1 VQEGRV
7 SLAAGSLPP
16 TVAGSGWVT
25 SNFFD
30 VLGVRVTAGRAFRP
44 EDDQLPHGAQV
55 AVIGDGLARR
65 AFGGAAQA
73 VGGRLML
80 NGRPMTIIGVL
91 PPEFVGTQPYSRVDL
106 WYPGATYGYV
116 NHFSRPMEVTRTDGV
131 FYSFIVRL
139 AAGAS
144 FEAAQAELDV
154 LVRALA
160 QSHPQENRKYERIRA
175 RVFGGL
181 GPHVLQRGSYRR
193 LVTVLLAVGGA
204 LLLLGCANVANLLM
218 VRSVRGQR
226 ERAVR
231 LALGASRSRL
241 VLLQLTESSL
251 LTAAGATLGLG
262 LALWLKGFITTL
274 LLPGLAAGPSVDV
287 PLDIRVLAMT
297 FGVSVAC
304 GLAAGLV
311 PAFVGVTRRSIGAL
325 GDPGGRSVTGTRR
338 LRATF
343 AVAQLALSLALVTD
357 ALMLVATLRTLHA
370 VDLGFD
376 PAGVS
381 VHHLDPSGHGYTRD
395 SGRIYYQDVLERLR
409 GATGFQSISISG
421 LAPFGSGRIL
431 RLRDPAG
438 SERNQISV
446 YSNAVDGTYFE
457 VLGIR
462 PLKGRVFTDQEALTP
477 PGNVAPLAVVSEN
490 LARRLFGDADPIGR
504 RATIART
511 AAGPAHELTV
521 IGVTPDVHWHD
532 VVGEPDLFLYLPFTS
547 PDFGPRAAALLV
559 KSPLPLR
566 DVTERVEGAAKE
578 VDATL
583 PVQSSAS
590 LQASIDRDLSD
601 RRVFA
606 WVLSML
612 GGLGFVLAAVGLYGL
627 LAQSVAERTREFGIR
642 MAIGSERGHIFGLV
656 IRQAAWIGVFGT
668 ASGIGLAVL
677 GSRLIE
683 AQLYGVTRLDPAVY
697 MAAAGSLA
705 LVVLLAG
712 LWPARTATRIN
723 PIEALRVE

>member
-1 VQEGRV
+1 
-7 SLAAGSLPP
+7 
-16 TVAGSGWVT
+16 
-25 SNFFD
+25 
-30 VLGVRVTAGRAFRP
+30 
-44 EDDQLPHGAQV
+44 
-55 AVIGDGLARR
+55 
-65 AFGGAAQA
+65 
-73 VGGRLML
+73 
-80 NGRPMTIIGVL
+80 
-91 PPEFVGTQPYSRVDL
+91 
-106 WYPGATYGYV
+106 
-116 NHFSRPMEVTRTDGV
+116 
-131 FYSFIVRL
+131 
-139 AAGAS
+139 
-144 FEAAQAELDV
+144 
-154 LVRALA
+154 
-160 QSHPQENRKYERIRA
+160 
-175 RVFGGL
+175 
-181 GPHVLQRGSYRR
+181 
-193 LVTVLLAVGGA
+193 
-204 LLLLGCANVANLLM
+204 M
-218 VRSVRGQR
+218 VRSVRRQR

-241 VLLQLTESSL
+241 VLLQLTESTL
-251 LTAAGATLGLG
+251 LTAAGATLGVG

-274 LLPGLAAGPSVDV
+274 LLPGLAAGPRVDV

-297 FGVSVAC
+297 FAVAVAC
-304 GLAAGLV
+304 GLGAGLV

-325 GDPGGRSVTGTRR
+325 GDPGGRTVTGTRR

-343 AVAQLALSLALVTD
+343 AVAQLALSLALVTG
-357 ALMLVATLRTLHA
+357 AFMLVATLRTLHA

-381 VHHLDPSGHGYTRD
+381 VHHLDPSRHGYPRD
-395 SGRIYYQDVLERLR
+395 RGLVYYQDVLQRLR
-409 GATGFQSISISG
+409 GAPGFHAVSIGG

-431 RLRDPAG
+431 QLQDPAG
-438 SERNQISV
+438 GERGQISV
-446 YSNAVDGTYFE
+446 YSNAVDGAYFA

-462 PLKGRVFTDQEALTP
+462 TLKGRVFTDQEAL
-477 PGNVAPLAVVSEN
+477 APAGEAPALAVVSEN

-504 RATIART
+504 HATIART

-532 VVGEPDLFLYLPFTS
+532 VVGQPDLFLYLPFTS
-547 PDFGPRAAALLV
+547 PDFGLRAAALLV

-566 DVTERVEGAAKE
+566 EVTERVEAAAKE

-583 PVQSSAS
+583 PVQFSAA
-590 LQASIDRDLSD
+590 LQVSIDRDLSD

-642 MAIGSERGHIFGLV
+642 MAIGSERSHIFGLV
-656 IRQAAWIGVFGT
+656 IRQAAWIGALGT
-668 ASGIGLAVL
+668 ASGIGLAIL

-683 AQLYGVTRLDPAVY
+683 AQLYGVTRLEPPVY
-697 MAAAGSLA
+697 LVAAGSLA